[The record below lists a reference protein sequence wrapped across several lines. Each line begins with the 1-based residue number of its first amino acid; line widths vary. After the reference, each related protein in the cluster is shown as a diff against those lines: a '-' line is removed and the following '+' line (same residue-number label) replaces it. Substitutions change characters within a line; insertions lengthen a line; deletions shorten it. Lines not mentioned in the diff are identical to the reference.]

1 MDLTKIVL
9 VVLTIISAI
18 VTGIIIPLIKAKTKK
33 ADIDYVMG
41 IVSIAV
47 NAAEQIY
54 KQSGMGKEKK
64 AYVLNFL
71 KSKGVKVSEDELDKM
86 IESCVLE
93 ITKWKKELETPV
105 VIAEKI
111 ESN

>member
-1 MDLTKIVL
+1 MDFTKIVL

-18 VTGIIIPLIKAKTKK
+18 VTGIIIPLIKAKVKK
-33 ADIDYVMG
+33 ADIDYKMR

-47 NAAEQIY
+47 GAAEQIY
-54 KQSGMGKEKK
+54 KQSGMGKKKK
-64 AYVLNFL
+64 AEVLKFL
-71 KSKGVKVSEDELDKM
+71 KSEGIKVSEDELDKM

-105 VIAEKI
+105 VIAESIKQ
-111 ESN
+111 